1 MTTEEQVQALEDA
14 VINLSNTIQ
23 RKFAVFEGDVDPNVV
38 HGGILLREWA
48 ESVTARRTTNSP
60 S

>member
-23 RKFAVFEGDVDPNVV
+23 RKFGVFEGDVDPNVV
-38 HGGILLREWA
+38 
-48 ESVTARRTTNSP
+48 RRRDTS